1 MLPTC
6 CGSNFGANCVCAHC
20 ATQLFHTR
28 QGSVVTV
35 MGWGSERDTELS
47 TLGIVVTYPII
58 FIDEVKH

>member
-1 MLPTC
+1 M
-6 CGSNFGANCVCAHC
+6 CAPIVPRNS
-20 ATQLFHTR
+20 LR

>member
-1 MLPTC
+1 M
-6 CGSNFGANCVCAHC
+6 CAHC